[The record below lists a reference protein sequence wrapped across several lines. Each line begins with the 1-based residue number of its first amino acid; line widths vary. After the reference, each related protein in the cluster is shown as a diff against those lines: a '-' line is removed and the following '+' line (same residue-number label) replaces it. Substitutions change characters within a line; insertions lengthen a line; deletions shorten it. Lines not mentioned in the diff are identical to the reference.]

1 MEECEHKQLQELKQ
15 IGGPILMMC
24 IKCNQIIKV
33 SKGSSTKIKN
43 ISYSYEMFFST
54 VLLHVLQHLINQGI

>member
-24 IKCNQIIKV
+24 IQCNQIIKV
-33 SKGSSTKIKN
+33 SKGSSTKIK
-43 ISYSYEMFFST
+43 
-54 VLLHVLQHLINQGI
+54 

>member
-1 MEECEHKQLQELKQ
+1 MGKCEHKQLEELKQ

-33 SKGSSTKIKN
+33 SKGSSTKIK
-43 ISYSYEMFFST
+43 
-54 VLLHVLQHLINQGI
+54 